1 MKSDDSII
9 SSKPIHAKFSAHL
22 SKPINSLNKK
32 SNLANLAKI
41 KNLDNLAKINNL
53 AKIKNLAKN
62 VSKQTNQNYVATV
75 QRSAKF
81 PIDELQRRVL
91 KKLRPRY
98 SVDGFK
104 ELLANLDHISG
115 FERLAWLRAME
126 LKFKNE
132 KF

>member
-41 KNLDNLAKINNL
+41 DNLAKI
-53 AKIKNLAKN
+53 KTLAKN

-115 FERLAWLRAME
+115 FERLAWLRAMDIKLRSE
-126 LKFKNE
+126 YK
-132 KF
+132 

>member
-41 KNLDNLAKINNL
+41 DNLAKI
-53 AKIKNLAKN
+53 KTLAKN

-98 SVDGFK
+98 SVDAYK
-104 ELLANLDHISG
+104 DLLANLDHISG
-115 FERLAWLRAME
+115 FERLEWLNMMDHKLR
-126 LKFKNE
+126 NE
-132 KF
+132 RK

>member
-9 SSKPIHAKFSAHL
+9 FSKPIHAKFSAHL

-32 SNLANLAKI
+32 SNLA
-41 KNLDNLAKINNL
+41 NLAKINNL

>member
-41 KNLDNLAKINNL
+41 DNLAKI
-53 AKIKNLAKN
+53 KTLAKN

>member
-41 KNLDNLAKINNL
+41 DNLDNLAKIN
-53 AKIKNLAKN
+53 NLAKN

>member
-1 MKSDDSII
+1 MKSDDDII
-9 SSKPIHAKFSAHL
+9 FSKPNHVAKFSAQL

-41 KNLDNLAKINNL
+41 DNLAKI
-53 AKIKNLAKN
+53 KTLAKN

>member
-22 SKPINSLNKK
+22 SKPINSLNRNH
-32 SNLANLAKI
+32 NLANLAKI
-41 KNLDNLAKINNL
+41 DNLAKI
-53 AKIKNLAKN
+53 KTLAKN